1 MQLVAQDQGEGHGEK
16 IDVEYLNANKFS
28 PRLAPTIG
36 LSNLENPNALLS
48 SQALPHSERLTR
60 LNTIGIDIN
69 IDIHIDIG
77 IVGS

>member
-1 MQLVAQDQGEGHGEK
+1 LVAQDQGEGHGQK

-36 LSNLENPNALLS
+36 LYNLENPNALLS
-48 SQALPHSERLTR
+48 SQALPQSERLTR

-69 IDIHIDIG
+69 IHIDIDIG

>member
-1 MQLVAQDQGEGHGEK
+1 LVAQDQGEGHGQK

-36 LSNLENPNALLS
+36 LYNLENPNALLS
-48 SQALPHSERLTR
+48 SQALPQSELLTR

-69 IDIHIDIG
+69 IHIDIDIG